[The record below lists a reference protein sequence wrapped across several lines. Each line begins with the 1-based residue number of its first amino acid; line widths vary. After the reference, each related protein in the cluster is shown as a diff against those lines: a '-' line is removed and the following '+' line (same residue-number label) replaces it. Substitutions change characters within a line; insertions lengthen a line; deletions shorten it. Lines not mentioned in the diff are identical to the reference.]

1 MSAEP
6 YLIEIGD
13 DVTISHGVDFITHDN
28 SVCKIFGVDH
38 DLYGKIVIGN
48 ECFIGAHAVL
58 MYGVTLPNRV
68 IVAAGSVVTKSPE
81 TGNVI
86 LGGNPARVIGSLD
99 QFGEKTKMKEI
110 HAGHLSYAEKRQK
123 VLDSVDRWV
132 VR

>member
-6 YLIEIGD
+6 YLLEIGD
-13 DVTISHGVDFITHDN
+13 NVTISHGVNFIAHDN

-81 TGNVI
+81 TDNVI
-86 LGGNPARVIGSLD
+86 LGENPARVIGSLEK
-99 QFGEKTKMKEI
+99 FGEKTKLNEI
-110 HAGHLSYAEKRQK
+110 HVGHLSYAEKRQK
-123 VLDSVDRWV
+123 VLDNVERWV